1 MMANNRAVVKYYEKF
16 VIAWEKNHALIMFRK
31 IQILVLH
38 VQLNHPNENKSNKND
53 AQKKGKNLTSKC

>member
-53 AQKKGKNLTSKC
+53 A